1 MLRYDGCFQ
10 PTDKDVENI
19 NKIDSF
25 IKILEEIYIA
35 VKNDATKG
43 IICSDKN
50 LIKRLESTLDENEIL
65 EIVFG
70 GELNNFFKKKT
81 FYCLLCDF
89 CVYINESVEQLKK
102 FNPQVA
108 FTLARKPLIDDA
120 YYLMKLLVDSDATID
135 LILNKT
141 AKDKEITSKDD
152 KEICEQL
159 NRYFNVDIG
168 NVFHELRYSKE
179 TFSIKSQCD
188 RASHIV
194 TSKNQNIETNK
205 GELNFIFTSDKTI
218 EEFST
223 YYCLLVSLVLGLM
236 TAIVIRIFELFY
248 AEESVIDLD
257 NFIENILNDF
267 VKNKNS

>member
-1 MLRYDGCFQ
+1 MLRYNGCFQ

-35 VKNDATKG
+35 VKNDVTKV
-43 IICSDKN
+43 ITCSDKN
-50 LIKRLESTLDENEIL
+50 LVKRLESTLDEYERL
-65 EIVFG
+65 KIVFG
-70 GELNNFFKKKT
+70 SELNNFFKKKT

-120 YYLMKLLVDSDATID
+120 YYLMKLLVDSDTAID
-135 LILNKT
+135 LILNKV
-141 AKDKEITSKDD
+141 AKEKEIKSEDD
-152 KEICEQL
+152 KKICEQL
-159 NRYFNVDIG
+159 NKYFKVSIG
-168 NVFHELRYSKE
+168 NVFHELRFSKE
-179 TFSIKSQCD
+179 NFSIKSQCD

-194 TSKNQNIETNK
+194 TSYNRNIETNK
-205 GELNFIFTSDKTI
+205 GELNFIFINDKTI
-218 EEFST
+218 EEFSS

-236 TAIVIRIFELFY
+236 TAIVIKLYEFLYSKTLNINL
-248 AEESVIDLD
+248 EE
-257 NFIENILNDF
+257 FIENILSDF
-267 VKNKNS
+267 Q